1 MRNLTSLFAVP
12 VLQTEVSITKNLT
25 SFINKQETKI
35 IEPAKNGI
43 TSKDTYILNNKI
55 LSKLKKEILKE
66 IQYYK
71 ENILCVKKNI
81 TLYIKNSWII
91 IHKNYH
97 FSHTH
102 FHLNSFLSGI
112 LYIKT
117 PKDSGDITFYNN
129 YTHSSFLP
137 LLNVP
142 FEKYNEYNSF
152 NWTIPVKEG
161 KLLLFPSGL
170 RHSVPYNLSNDTRIC
185 LAFNVL
191 IKGDL
196 RESEISELKLN

>member
-12 VLQTEVSITKNLT
+12 ILQTEVPITKNLT

-91 IHKNYH
+91 IHKTNH
-97 FSHTH
+97 FSYNH

-117 PKDSGDITFYNN
+117 PVHSGDITFYNN
-129 YTHSSFLP
+129 
-137 LLNVP
+137 
-142 FEKYNEYNSF
+142 
-152 NWTIPVKEG
+152 
-161 KLLLFPSGL
+161 FP
-170 RHSVPYNLSNDTRIC
+170 
-185 LAFNVL
+185 
-191 IKGDL
+191 
-196 RESEISELKLN
+196 